1 MARFNLKNVT
11 IETLLNMSDD
21 ELLNLAKRG
30 LDRKSLGE
38 EKYVKLHRSQ
48 FAQITSRLVSVAN
61 KRIRQ
66 LGKSEIGRSSP
77 AYAYIEK
84 MSPDMKFSVK
94 SKEWNQLRNTMK
106 EVKEWLNY
114 KTSTIKG
121 WKSVRANIRENTG
134 MNFDSEYKSKKYWEV
149 YRRLYELNSGLIP
162 KKGSNS
168 RLSSDRIQKI
178 LTATITQQRDTNGK
192 RAFDWRSSVDRIL
205 ERAQENIDNIYK
217 FEQLNSP
224 NNTDVGASRILDDMD
239 EE

>member
-1 MARFNLKNVT
+1 MAKLNLKNVT

-38 EKYVKLHRSQ
+38 EKYVKMHRSQ

-77 AYAYIEK
+77 AYAYVEK
-84 MSPDMKFSVK
+84 MSPDMKFSVRG
-94 SKEWNQLRNTMK
+94 KEWNQLRNTMK

-114 KTSTIKG
+114 KTSTTKG

>member
-1 MARFNLKNVT
+1 MARLNLKNVS

-38 EKYVKLHRSQ
+38 EKYVKMHRSQ

-66 LGKSEIGRSSP
+66 LGKSELGRSSP

>member
-1 MARFNLKNVT
+1 
-11 IETLLNMSDD
+11 MSDD

-38 EKYVKLHRSQ
+38 EKYVKMHRSQ

-66 LGKSEIGRSSP
+66 LGKSELGRSSP

-178 LTATITQQRDTNGK
+178 LTATITQQRDTNGR

>member
-1 MARFNLKNVT
+1 
-11 IETLLNMSDD
+11 MSDD

-38 EKYVKLHRSQ
+38 EKYVKMHRSQ

-66 LGKSEIGRSSP
+66 LGKSELGRSSP